1 VSAILSSLDLVVNR
15 LTTITVVQSGPQL
28 KTTLAATPAE
38 TVVSTSSNVGIHRI
52 NTTPEL
58 SNTIRVAYP
67 TSSFGGAQFAVV
79 DSVTT
84 TTSANANSFAVTGA
98 TSVLG
103 GGLNYTYGSI
113 VSNVSAYAT
122 VTYTTP
128 GTYTWTCPEGITI
141 ISMVGIGGGGGGQQ
155 KAAGGAGGAGG
166 LIDYYNAYTVTPGTN
181 YTIVVGGRGSPGTA
195 AGDNGDATYFID
207 AAATA
212 PVIYAAGGTGG
223 GNMSWL
229 TGGTAGSIINSTYS
243 SIDTFTAQDSNGGT
257 ITYSVANGPTG
268 LVINASTGVMS
279 YSQQSSPSLSD
290 GYLITINATSTSGS
304 SIDKFYTLIFT
315 AESYL
320 YYLLVA
326 GGGGAGADGSVS
338 AASPGTGG
346 GGGVVLGSIAITLGS
361 GLVTIGSG
369 GSLGSNGGNT
379 SAIGTAVFGTNG
391 VVAIGGGAGGS
402 ALTGTGGGAGGSGGG
417 GGYSPD
423 LVSGSGGAGLQPT
436 STWGGYGTGG
446 AAGNQGGLG
455 GSAGG
460 SALSTFAAGSLLF
473 NGTSQSLTFSAQTAL
488 SFGTGDLTIEMW
500 VYPTTLAPDGGYA
513 GIIDARS
520 GTASTSWTVGLILSA
535 GNMYAYMG
543 IGNSGNP
550 TGSTIIPLNAWTHI
564 AWTRQ
569 SSTFKIFVN
578 GVIDYNASETRAIDA
593 GGTSQTIGRH
603 NEAGRYYRGY
613 LTNIRI
619 VKGTAVY
626 TSAFAPIVPLSNVT
640 NTSLLLLVNSDATKI
655 TDSSTSLKTL
665 TNVGS
670 VTYSSSVVPSASN
683 TAGTTASGSLVFN
696 GSSYVSYP
704 NNAAWA
710 FGAGNFTVE
719 CWFYQTAYSASGTGN
734 SLVMLWHSGPGRA
747 FNFYVNSGG
756 SLGAGWN
763 TSNSTSGGSTSL
775 NTWYHAAFVR
785 NGASFYL
792 YLNGAQVATAAAATI
807 AASSDPLFIGAN
819 NDAASPTWFFRG
831 YITNVRIVKG
841 TAMYTSNFAPTVP
854 LALVSGTSLL
864 LTVANN
870 TNRAVDSSSNNF
882 TPTVSGATF
891 SSTVVPSIGATVTT
905 AGGSFLF
912 NGTNATLTSPINAA
926 FNLAADFTL
935 EAWIY
940 FQGTTAAC
948 TIMGHQAGPSP
959 GRGWLWGLS
968 GTGEPNFG
976 WSIAGNGNIGSGGTY
991 YAGALV
997 PLNQWAHVAFVR
1009 SGTTYKFYIN
1019 GTAAGSG
1026 TMSGAVRHA
1035 GSFGIGYTPNETT
1048 SGQSYFK
1055 GYMTNIGI
1063 VNGTAMYNSSF
1074 IPTLL
1079 SAVTNTTLLLLVAS
1093 SGTYLK
1099 DSSVNNLT
1107 VTSVNTTYNSTI
1119 VPTVVATSGPIAVN
1133 ILGNVIAR
1141 YSDGGYAAN
1150 SSVNYGGGGG
1160 RVGYGVAGNAGVA
1173 YFWYA
1178 GASRSPSGDLIQN
1191 ISYGGTNYWLH
1202 KFVNSQYLNLY
1213 QFGLNPPT
1221 LVDYIVVGGGGG
1233 GGYTQI
1239 SSGSAGGG
1247 GAGGIITT
1255 AQYSTYLN
1263 AGVVS
1268 ATNSAFA
1275 MGTSDF
1281 TVEGWAWIDPAC
1293 DALGAFVCSVS
1304 SSQQGFLVYRDGG
1317 GGILNANGAG
1327 GSAVSWLTALP
1338 TSTWFHFALTMQSNT
1353 IRLYKDGVYQG
1364 STTNIYSNN
1373 STTIALGTRYT
1384 NNNSWPFVGYITN
1397 VRVVSGTALYTTTG
1411 TFAVATTPLTAISG
1425 TVYLTATTATLQDM
1439 GPNRVS
1445 VIGTGTVGYSA
1456 SQIPFASTAAFAV
1469 TQGTS
1474 YTVTVGAGGAGGTTG
1489 NGSSGSNSI
1498 LGTVGGSLSFN
1509 GSNNVSVP
1517 YSAAA
1522 FQMTGDF
1529 TIECWIYPTSYSGP
1543 NAHARM
1549 IFSNGGQSGGDTDGY
1564 SLLIASSGL
1573 FVATRS
1579 GSGNYSYP
1587 TAGIAPLNAW
1597 SHVAYVRSGGNHNIW
1612 FNGVFNS
1619 YTGNQITGSIGNSG
1633 YPFYVGDESVNYRW
1647 NDPFVGYI
1655 TNVRVVNGTAMYTT
1669 ALYPTGFTP
1678 AVPLNVTNTKLLL
1691 NVTTSALYITDT
1703 SSSPL
1708 TPVNNGGVTFSTL
1721 APGGIATGVYATGG
1735 GGGGYAANASPYA
1748 YAGLLGGSGGGGAGG
1763 TAAGTGGAA
1772 MAGQGF
1778 AGAAGSS
1785 TSTAFGGGGGGGG
1798 GGAGLAG
1805 SASAGGAGGVG
1816 AITPLI
1822 TTTQANTAVIGQV
1835 VTGNVYFGGGGGGG
1849 VYASTAIGAGGVG
1862 GGASGGSAIVSG
1874 AVSFAGAGQYLKIAS
1889 TYDAAWSFPGDF
1901 TMEAWVYW
1909 PGTVP
1914 TDAGQYTI
1922 MSDME
1927 TAENRQWEFQY
1938 YNNFWRLA
1946 AYGSSTNS
1954 PSISAWSI
1962 AGNNTAGSGKIVG
1975 NTWYHIAVTR
1985 SGTTGKM
1992 WVNGVDVTAS
2002 DSIGSSD
2009 LTSANNATSGHSA
2022 LYIGQSGISST
2033 WRWTGYITNVRI
2045 TKGQSLYNTAF
2056 TPAAPLSAG
2065 ANTTVLLLF
2074 NTDLTKLV
2082 DSSTNAFPVVNN
2094 GSVTWSN
2101 STLPSGSGGLIA
2113 NGAAG
2118 TVNTGGGGGGAG
2130 AKSGGGGAGGAGG
2143 AGVVV
2148 IRYPDA
2154 YNIAAST
2161 TGSPI
2166 LETANGYR
2174 TYIFKTSG
2182 SITF

>member
-1 VSAILSSLDLVVNR
+1 VSAILPSLDLVVNR
-15 LTTITVVQSGPQL
+15 ITTITVVQSGPQL
-28 KTTLAATPAE
+28 KSTLAATPTE
-38 TVVSTSSNVGIHRI
+38 TVVRTSSNVGIHRI
-52 NTTPEL
+52 NTTPVL
-58 SNTIRVAYP
+58 SNTVAVAYP
-67 TSSFGGAQFAVV
+67 NSSLLGAQFAVV
-79 DSVTT
+79 DSITT

-113 VSNVSAYAT
+113 VSNVSAYVT
-122 VTYTTP
+122 ETYTTP
-128 GTYTWTCPEGITI
+128 GTYTWTCPEGVTS
-141 ISMVGIGGGGGGQQ
+141 ISMVGVGGGGGGQQ
-155 KAAGGAGGAGG
+155 KAAGGSGGAGG
-166 LIDYYNAYTVTPGTN
+166 LIDYYNAYAVTPGTS
-181 YTIVVGGRGSPGTA
+181 YTIVVGGRGGPGTV

-268 LVINASTGVMS
+268 LVINSSTGVLS
-279 YSQQSSPSLSD
+279 YTQQVSPSLSD

-326 GGGGAGADGSVS
+326 GGGGAGTDGSVS

-346 GGGVVLGSIAITLGS
+346 GGGVVLGSIGITLGS

-379 SAIGTAVFGTNG
+379 SAIGTSVFGTNG

-402 ALTGTGGGAGGSGGG
+402 ALTGDSGQPGGSGGG
-417 GGYSPD
+417 GGYSPSV
-423 LVSGSGGAGLQPT
+423 VSGAGGAGLQPS

-460 SALSTFAAGSLLF
+460 TNLTSYASGSLFFTSTSALLTVPANAKFNFGTGDFTIEFWAYRTISAAFQMVMNLRAGVGSTPNGCWWIDNNGTSIIRAAFYTQGGTLYSAQGANTQNWPAINTWYHFAVVRYVNDLGCYLNGVRIGGVTVLSSDAFGSSTIPLYMGKFTDSTLWTWNGGYITNARLVKGTAVYTTAFVPTVPLSNITNTSLLLLVASDANKIIDSSTSPSTLTNNAVTYSSTIIPSASNTAGTRASGSLVFNGSSYVSYPTNAAWAFGGGNFTVECWFYQTAYAAASTGNSLVFLWRAAGGRAFNFYVNSSGSLGVGWTNASGTMAGGSTSLNTWYHAAFVRNGASFYLYLNGAQVATTAAVTLVTSSDPLFIGANNDGGTPTWFFRGYITNVRIVKGTAVYTSAFAPTVPLAAVSGTSLLLTVANNTNRAVDSSSNNFTPTISGATFSSTVVPTIGATVTTAGGSLLF
-473 NGTSQSLTFSAQTAL
+473 NGTSQTLTFSAQTAL

-500 VYPTTLAPDGGYA
+500 VYPTSLAPDGIYA
-513 GIIDARS
+513 GLIDARS
-520 GTASTSWTVGLILSA
+520 GDGNTSWNVGLFVSA
-535 GNMYAYMG
+535 GNMYAYMQL
-543 IGNSGNP
+543 IGATGNP
-550 TGSTIIPLNAWTHI
+550 SGTTIIPLNAWTHI

-578 GVIDYNASETRAIDA
+578 GVVDYTASETRAIDA

-619 VKGTAVY
+619 VKGTAAY
-626 TSAFAPIVPLSNVT
+626 TSAFIPTVSLTNIT
-640 NTSLLLLVNSDATKI
+640 NTSLLLLVNSDFTKI
-655 TDSSTSLKTL
+655 TDSSSSPVTL
-665 TNVGS
+665 TNVGA
-670 VTYSSSVVPSASN
+670 VTY
-683 TAGTTASGSLVFN
+683 N
-696 GSSYVSYP
+696 G
-704 NNAAWA
+704 
-710 FGAGNFTVE
+710 
-719 CWFYQTAYSASGTGN
+719 
-734 SLVMLWHSGPGRA
+734 
-747 FNFYVNSGG
+747 
-756 SLGAGWN
+756 
-763 TSNSTSGGSTSL
+763 
-775 NTWYHAAFVR
+775 
-785 NGASFYL
+785 
-792 YLNGAQVATAAAATI
+792 
-807 AASSDPLFIGAN
+807 
-819 NDAASPTWFFRG
+819 
-831 YITNVRIVKG
+831 
-841 TAMYTSNFAPTVP
+841 
-854 LALVSGTSLL
+854 
-864 LTVANN
+864 
-870 TNRAVDSSSNNF
+870 
-882 TPTVSGATF
+882 
-891 SSTVVPSIGATVTT
+891 
-905 AGGSFLF
+905 
-912 NGTNATLTSPINAA
+912 
-926 FNLAADFTL
+926 
-935 EAWIY
+935 
-940 FQGTTAAC
+940 
-948 TIMGHQAGPSP
+948 
-959 GRGWLWGLS
+959 
-968 GTGEPNFG
+968 
-976 WSIAGNGNIGSGGTY
+976 
-991 YAGALV
+991 
-997 PLNQWAHVAFVR
+997 
-1009 SGTTYKFYIN
+1009 
-1019 GTAAGSG
+1019 
-1026 TMSGAVRHA
+1026 
-1035 GSFGIGYTPNETT
+1035 
-1048 SGQSYFK
+1048 
-1055 GYMTNIGI
+1055 
-1063 VNGTAMYNSSF
+1063 
-1074 IPTLL
+1074 
-1079 SAVTNTTLLLLVAS
+1079 
-1093 SGTYLK
+1093 
-1099 DSSVNNLT
+1099 
-1107 VTSVNTTYNSTI
+1107 TI
-1119 VPTVVATSGPIAVN
+1119 VPTVAGTSGPIAVN

-1178 GASRSPSGDLIQN
+1178 GAKRSPSGDLIQS

-1213 QFGLNPPT
+1213 QIGLNPPA

-1275 MGTSDF
+1275 TGTSDF

-1317 GGILNANGAG
+1317 GGVINANGAG

-1439 GPNRVS
+1439 GPNQVS

-1498 LGTVGGSLSFN
+1498 LGTVGGSLSFS

-1543 NAHARM
+1543 SAHARM

-1573 FVATRS
+1573 FVITKS
-1579 GSGNYSYP
+1579 GSGNYSQP
-1587 TAGIAPLNAW
+1587 TAGIPPLNAW
-1597 SHVAYVRSGGNHNIW
+1597 THVAYVRSGGNHNLW

-1633 YPFYVGDESVNYRW
+1633 YPFYVGDESVNSRY
-1647 NDPFVGYI
+1647 NDPFAGYI
-1655 TNVRVVNGTAMYTT
+1655 TNVRVVNGTAVYTT
-1669 ALYPTGFTP
+1669 ALYPSGFTP

-1691 NVTTSALYITDT
+1691 NVITSALYITDT

-1721 APGGIATGVYATGG
+1721 APSGIATGVYATGG

-1748 YAGLLGGSGGGGAGG
+1748 YAGLLGGSGGGGGGG

-1785 TSTAFGGGGGGGG
+1785 TSSAFGGGGGGGG

-1849 VYASTAIGAGGVG
+1849 VYASTAIGAGGIG
-1862 GGASGGSAIVSG
+1862 GGAGGGSVIVSG
-1874 AVSFAGAGQYLKIAS
+1874 SLSFNGSSYLTAGATTDWTFMNSGLQDYTMECWFYTNTLATGYQELFATGSWTVDRGVEVAINGTLAGQVAIVYTRGQPGSNTGSYTVGGLFTAS
-1889 TYDAAWSFPGDF
+1889 TWNHMAATFV
-1901 TMEAWVYW
+1901 A
-1909 PGTVP
+1909 GTKIL
-1914 TDAGQYTI
+1914 TI
-1922 MSDME
+1922 
-1927 TAENRQWEFQY
+1927 F
-1938 YNNFWRLA
+1938 
-1946 AYGSSTNS
+1946 
-1954 PSISAWSI
+1954 
-1962 AGNNTAGSGKIVG
+1962 
-1975 NTWYHIAVTR
+1975 
-1985 SGTTGKM
+1985 
-1992 WVNGVDVTAS
+1992 VNGVEAALTTGYSKDLSAFPFSAS
-2002 DSIGSSD
+2002 APTSPLTIGKY
-2009 LTSANNATSGHSA
+2009 AVNGTSG
-2022 LYIGQSGISST
+2022 GFFN
-2033 WRWTGYITNVRI
+2033 GYITNLRI
-2045 TKGQSLYNTAF
+2045 TKSILYTGSNPGIPSL
-2056 TPAAPLSAG
+2056 PLTNLG
-2065 ANTTVLLLF
+2065 ASTTLLL
-2074 NTDLTKLV
+2074 LGASVV
-2082 DSSTNAFPVVNN
+2082 DSSSVPFTLTNTTPPVTIST
-2094 GSVTWSN
+2094 SVVPT
-2101 STLPSGSGGLIA
+2101 A
-2113 NGAAG
+2113 AVAAAG

-2130 AKSGGGGAGGAGG
+2130 AKSGSGSAGGAGG

-2148 IRYPDA
+2148 IRYPDT